1 MAIGMVVALIF
12 SLIFVLYINSFLMK
26 QRKKELGLYNILGM
40 GKGHIAVVL
49 FFETVY
55 VGLAGI
61 GRGPA
66 GRYTA
71 AQAGDAVAVP
81 DAQFQRPLRL
91 LHILDGYGAD
101 GGGLCRAAGADAA
114 GEPGQGPGLQAH

>member
-1 MAIGMVVALIF
+1 MNNRRFFVPYILALMGNAAAFYIMSALVNDPGVKDMVPGRANAYMYVESFMAIGMVVALIF

-61 GRGPA
+61 G
-66 GRYTA
+66 
-71 AQAGDAVAVP
+71 
-81 DAQFQRPLRL
+81 
-91 LHILDGYGAD
+91 GA
-101 GGGLCRAAGADAA
+101 CW
-114 GEPGQGPGLQAH
+114 QVYCCTSW